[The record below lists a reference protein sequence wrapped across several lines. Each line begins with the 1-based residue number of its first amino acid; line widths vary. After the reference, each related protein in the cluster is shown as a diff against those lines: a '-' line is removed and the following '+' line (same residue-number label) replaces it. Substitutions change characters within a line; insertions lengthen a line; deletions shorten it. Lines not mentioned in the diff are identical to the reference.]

1 MWFGSL
7 RVEQPCDPRGCL
19 DEGCEPFDP
28 EASEAAGSEKV
39 KALERTK
46 AYERSSP

>member
-1 MWFGSL
+1 MWFGSYGD
-7 RVEQPCDPRGCL
+7 ESPCDPRGCL
-19 DEGCEPFDP
+19 DEGCEPFCP
-28 EASEAAGSEKV
+28 EASEAAGSVEV